1 MASPPALDETDR
13 AIIHLLQVDAR
24 NTASNI
30 ADDVGVAPNTVR
42 NRINQLEENDVIEGY
57 HPQINYEKA
66 GFQLHIVLIC
76 TVPVS
81 KRRELAESALNIK
94 GVIGITEILSGVE
107 NMAIEVV
114 GTDGD
119 DITRIATALENEGL
133 TIQNERII
141 KYAHVQPFN
150 HFGVS
155 AIEG

>member
-13 AIIHLLQVDAR
+13 AILHLLQVDAR

-30 ADDVGVAPNTVR
+30 ADEVGVAPNTVR
-42 NRINQLEENDVIEGY
+42 NRINRLEENDVIVGY

-66 GFQLHIVLIC
+66 GFQLHIALTC

-81 KRRELAESALNIK
+81 TRRQLAENASKIE
-94 GVIGITEILSGVE
+94 GVIGITEILSGTE
-107 NMAIEVV
+107 NMVIEVV

-119 DITRIATALENEGL
+119 DITRIATALEGEGL
-133 TIQNERII
+133 KIQNERII
-141 KYAHVQPFN
+141 ISDYVQPFN
-150 HFGVS
+150 HFGAS